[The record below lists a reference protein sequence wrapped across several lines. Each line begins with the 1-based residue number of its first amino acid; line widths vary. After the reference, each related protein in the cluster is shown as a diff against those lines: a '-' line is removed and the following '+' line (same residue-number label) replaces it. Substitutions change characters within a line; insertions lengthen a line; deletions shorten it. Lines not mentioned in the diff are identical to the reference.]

1 MIDMKMIEIF
11 EEWHKDAELAKNRK
25 PSKFE
30 ILLDKYE
37 ERFGDNAPTEPS
49 SFSEEKWCE
58 ILEECL
64 EKNITV
70 EEMYGIDYDDEDDI
84 Y

>member
-1 MIDMKMIEIF
+1 MIEKRMIEAF
-11 EEWHKDAELAKNRK
+11 EEWDKTAELAKNRT
-25 PSKFE
+25 PTKFE
-30 ILLDKYE
+30 KLFEQYE
-37 ERFGDNAPTEPS
+37 ERFDDVPPTEPS

-70 EEMYGIDYDDEDDI
+70 EEMFGMDYDEDEE